1 MSGENELAVYQSKD
15 GSIELGV
22 RVDQDTVW
30 LMQKQIARLFAT
42 QRPAITKHLGNIFKE
57 GELVQKSVCSI
68 LEHTAPDGKV
78 YRTKYYNLDAIIS
91 VGYRVNSK
99 KATLFRIWATK
110 VLKQH
115 IVSGYTLNKDR
126 LGNLENLYRY
136 MKDTLTVTSMNINR
150 LRIDSARQKDLAVL
164 AEDID
169 AIKSELDALK
179 KKLKKA
185 EQAQGKHVR

>member
-1 MSGENELAVYQSKD
+1 MDKSEMVVYQSAD

-22 RVDQDTVW
+22 RVEQDTVW
-30 LMQKQIARLFAT
+30 LTQKQIAGLFAT
-42 QRPAITKHLGNIFKE
+42 QRPAITKHLGNIFRG
-57 GELVQKSVCSI
+57 GELSEKSVCSI
-68 LEHTAPDGKV
+68 LEHTAADGKV
-78 YRTKYYNLDAIIS
+78 YSTKYYNLDAIIS

-99 KATLFRIWATK
+99 KATQFRIWATQ
-110 VLKQH
+110 VLKKH
-115 IVSGYTLNKDR
+115 IVEGYTLNKDR

-169 AIKSELDALK
+169 KIKNELDSLRKGLK
-179 KKLKKA
+179 TGGTK
-185 EQAQGKHVR
+185 